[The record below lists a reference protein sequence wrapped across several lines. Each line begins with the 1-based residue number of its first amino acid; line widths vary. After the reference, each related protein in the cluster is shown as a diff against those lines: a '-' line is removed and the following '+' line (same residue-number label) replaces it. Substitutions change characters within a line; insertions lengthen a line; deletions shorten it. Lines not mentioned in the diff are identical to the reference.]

1 MSGVVA
7 ELAELAL
14 VNLVDQVDDVTTEYW
29 SADDYPLF
37 DRLAINFD
45 LLLQEKSASASDMS
59 ELRCLEQKQNA
70 SGEKVVVRK
79 LFFAAAFV
87 VLV

>member
-14 VNLVDQVDDVTTEYW
+14 VNLVDQVDDVTTEYL
-29 SADDYPLF
+29 SADDYHLF

-45 LLLQEKSASASDMS
+45 LLL
-59 ELRCLEQKQNA
+59 
-70 SGEKVVVRK
+70 
-79 LFFAAAFV
+79 
-87 VLV
+87 

>member
-1 MSGVVA
+1 MFYLDNTVTLIEGSHSWTKPPGGVTVCSRGVSGVVA

-14 VNLVDQVDDVTTEYW
+14 VNLVDQVDDVTTEYL

-45 LLLQEKSASASDMS
+45 LLL
-59 ELRCLEQKQNA
+59 
-70 SGEKVVVRK
+70 
-79 LFFAAAFV
+79 
-87 VLV
+87 